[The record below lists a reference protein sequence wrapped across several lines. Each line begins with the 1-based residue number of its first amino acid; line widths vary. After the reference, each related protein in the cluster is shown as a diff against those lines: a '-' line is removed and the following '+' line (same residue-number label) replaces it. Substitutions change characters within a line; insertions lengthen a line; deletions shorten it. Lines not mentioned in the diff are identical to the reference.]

1 MYYFYTIAYSVAINF
16 EVLFMNQFSL
26 IKGKS
31 QEISPWPHIL
41 EFSKM
46 KIQSVKADS
55 FLMKENVGMRFMFV
69 IEGKYYWTIENQ
81 TFTVFPNDLVIVF
94 PGQSF
99 GSLTGS
105 FEVGTFVSLSLDI
118 EFLDNSELKLGD
130 WSNITDSEQRL
141 ISQILFQKDL
151 SIIPNF
157 KHFGELIL
165 KIESEMFANE
175 IAYKTRLNN
184 LLDDIWIWV
193 ARQMSKNENQGR
205 IFPQTFHRLDQMLR
219 ENLAHPWTVEE
230 MAAIMGL
237 GTTTFTEKVKAFS
250 GFPPLNYLINLRI
263 SEAIRLLKN
272 SDRSL
277 TDIALDTG
285 FYSSQHFST
294 TFKKLT
300 GYTPGH
306 FRKNK

>member
-1 MYYFYTIAYSVAINF
+1 
-16 EVLFMNQFSL
+16 MNQFSL
-26 IKGKS
+26 TKGKS

-41 EFSKM
+41 EFSRM
-46 KIQSVKADS
+46 KIHSVKANS
-55 FLMKENVGMRFMFV
+55 FSVEENQGMRFIFV
-69 IEGKYYWTIENQ
+69 IDGKYYWTIENQ
-81 TFTVFPNDLVIVF
+81 TYTVFPNDLVVVF
-94 PGQSF
+94 PGQTF
-99 GSLTGS
+99 GSLTGN
-105 FEVGTFVSLSLDI
+105 FEVGSFISLTLDI
-118 EFLDNSELKLGD
+118 DFLDKTELKLGE
-130 WSNITDSEQRL
+130 WSNISDSEQRL
-141 ISQILFQKDL
+141 ISQILSQKCQ
-151 SIIPNF
+151 SIVPNF
-157 KHFGELIL
+157 KLYGELFQ
-165 KIESEMFANE
+165 KIESEMFSNE
-175 IAYKTRLNN
+175 IGYKTKINN
-184 LLDDIWIWV
+184 LLDDIWIWT

-230 MAAIMGL
+230 MAATIGL

>member
-1 MYYFYTIAYSVAINF
+1 
-16 EVLFMNQFSL
+16 MNLFSL

-55 FLMKENVGMRFMFV
+55 FLMEENQGIRFVFV
-69 IEGKYYWTIENQ
+69 IDGKYYWTIENQ
-81 TFTVFPNDLVIVF
+81 TFTVFPNDLVVVF
-94 PGQSF
+94 PGQTF
-99 GSLTGS
+99 GSLSGS
-105 FEVGTFVSLSLDI
+105 FEVGTFVSLSLDVD
-118 EFLDNSELKLGD
+118 FQDSSELRIGD
-130 WSNITDSEQRL
+130 WSSISDTEQRL
-141 ISQILFQKDL
+141 ISQILSQKDQ
-151 SIIPNF
+151 SIIPSF
-157 KHFGELIL
+157 KLYGELLQKLELEI
-165 KIESEMFANE
+165 FANE
-175 IAYKTRLNN
+175 IAYKSKVNN
-184 LLDDIWIWV
+184 LLDDIWIWL

-272 SDRSL
+272 SDKSL

>member
-1 MYYFYTIAYSVAINF
+1 
-16 EVLFMNQFSL
+16 MNLFSL

-55 FLMKENVGMRFMFV
+55 FLMEENQGIRFVFV
-69 IEGKYYWTIENQ
+69 IDGKYYWTIENQ
-81 TFTVFPNDLVIVF
+81 TFTVFPNDLVVVF
-94 PGQSF
+94 PGQTF
-99 GSLTGS
+99 GSLSGS
-105 FEVGTFVSLSLDI
+105 FEVGTFVSLSLGVG
-118 EFLDNSELKLGD
+118 FQDNSELRLGD
-130 WSNITDSEQRL
+130 WSSISDSEQRL
-141 ISQILFQKDL
+141 ISQILSQKDQ
-151 SIIPNF
+151 SIIPSF
-157 KHFGELIL
+157 KLCGELL
-165 KIESEMFANE
+165 QKIEHEMFANE
-175 IAYKTRLNN
+175 IAYKSKVNN
-184 LLDDIWIWV
+184 LLDEIWIWL

-219 ENLAHPWTVEE
+219 ENLSHPWTVEE

-272 SDRSL
+272 SNKSL

>member
-1 MYYFYTIAYSVAINF
+1 
-16 EVLFMNQFSL
+16 MNYFSL

-31 QEISPWPHIL
+31 QEISPWPHIM

-55 FLMKENVGMRFMFV
+55 FVMEENRGVRFMYV
-69 IEGKYYWTIENQ
+69 LDGKYYWTIENQ
-81 TFTVFPNDLVIVF
+81 TFTVFPNDLVVIF
-94 PGQSF
+94 PGQLF

-105 FEVGTFVSLSLDI
+105 FEVGTFVSLRLEVD
-118 EFLDNSELKLGD
+118 FQDQSELRLGD
-130 WSNITDSEQRL
+130 WSNITESEQRL
-141 ISQILFQKDL
+141 ISQILSQKDQ
-151 SIIPNF
+151 SIKPNF
-157 KHFGELIL
+157 KLFGELAS
-165 KIESEMFANE
+165 KVESEMFANE
-175 IAYKTRLNN
+175 VGYKTKINN
-184 LLDDIWIWV
+184 LLDDIWIWT

-230 MAAIMGL
+230 MAAIIGL

-263 SEAIRLLKN
+263 SEAIRLMKN
-272 SDRSL
+272 SDKSL

>member
-1 MYYFYTIAYSVAINF
+1 MYYFYTLANSLAKNF

-26 IKGKS
+26 FKGKS
-31 QEISPWPHIL
+31 QEISPWPHII

-46 KIQSVKADS
+46 KIQSVKTDS
-55 FLMKENVGMRFMFV
+55 FIMRENVGMRFMFV

-118 EFLDNSELKLGD
+118 EFIDNSELKLGD

-165 KIESEMFANE
+165 KIESEILANE
-175 IAYKTRLNN
+175 IAYKTRINN
-184 LLDDIWIWV
+184 LLDEIWIWV
-193 ARQMSKNENQGR
+193 ARQLSKNENQGR

>member
-1 MYYFYTIAYSVAINF
+1 
-16 EVLFMNQFSL
+16 MNLFSL

-31 QEISPWPHIL
+31 QEISPWPHIM

-55 FLMKENVGMRFMFV
+55 FLMEENQGIRFVFV
-69 IEGKYYWTIENQ
+69 IDGKYYWTIENQ
-81 TFTVFPNDLVIVF
+81 TFTVFPNDLVVVF
-94 PGQSF
+94 PGQTF
-99 GSLTGS
+99 GSLSGS
-105 FEVGTFVSLSLDI
+105 FEVGTFVSLSLDVD
-118 EFLDNSELKLGD
+118 FQDSSELRLGD
-130 WSNITDSEQRL
+130 WSSISDTEQRL
-141 ISQILFQKDL
+141 ISQILSQKDQ
-151 SIIPNF
+151 SIIPSF
-157 KHFGELIL
+157 KLYGELLQKLELEI
-165 KIESEMFANE
+165 FANE
-175 IAYKTRLNN
+175 IAYKSKVNN
-184 LLDDIWIWV
+184 LLDDIWIWL

-272 SDRSL
+272 SDKSL

>member
-1 MYYFYTIAYSVAINF
+1 
-16 EVLFMNQFSL
+16 MNHFSL

-46 KIQSVKADS
+46 KIQSVKAES
-55 FLMKENVGMRFMFV
+55 LLMRENMGFRFLFV
-69 IEGKYYWTIENQ
+69 LDGKYYWTIENQ

-94 PGQSF
+94 PGQTF

-105 FEVGTFVSLSLDI
+105 FEVGSFVSLTLDLQF
-118 EFLDNSELKLGD
+118 EENQELKWSE
-130 WSNITDSEQRL
+130 WSNISDSEQRL
-141 ISQILFQKDL
+141 ISQIFSQKNQ

-157 KHFGELIL
+157 RLFGDLML
-165 KIESEMFANE
+165 KIESEIYANE
-175 IAYKTRLNN
+175 IGYKTKINN
-184 LLDDIWIWV
+184 ILDDIWIHS
-193 ARQMSKNENQGR
+193 ARQLSKNENQGR
-205 IFPQTFHRLDQMLR
+205 IFPQTFHRLDQILR

-230 MAAIMGL
+230 MAAIIGL
-237 GTTTFTEKVKAFS
+237 GSTTFTEKVKAFS

>member
-1 MYYFYTIAYSVAINF
+1 
-16 EVLFMNQFSL
+16 MNYFSL

-31 QEISPWPHIL
+31 QEISPWPHIM

-55 FLMKENVGMRFMFV
+55 FVMEENRGVRFMYV
-69 IEGKYYWTIENQ
+69 LDGKYYWTIENQ
-81 TFTVFPNDLVIVF
+81 TFTVFPNDLVVIF
-94 PGQSF
+94 PGQLF

-105 FEVGTFVSLSLDI
+105 FEVGTFVSLRLEVD
-118 EFLDNSELKLGD
+118 FQDQSELRLGD
-130 WSNITDSEQRL
+130 WSNITESEQRL
-141 ISQILFQKDL
+141 ISQILSQKDQ

-157 KHFGELIL
+157 KLFGELAS
-165 KIESEMFANE
+165 KVESEMFANE
-175 IAYKTRLNN
+175 VGYKTKINN
-184 LLDDIWIWV
+184 LLDDIWIWT

-230 MAAIMGL
+230 MAAIIGL

-263 SEAIRLLKN
+263 SEAIRLMKN
-272 SDRSL
+272 SDKSL

>member
-1 MYYFYTIAYSVAINF
+1 
-16 EVLFMNQFSL
+16 MNQFSL
-26 IKGKS
+26 FKGKS
-31 QEISPWPHIL
+31 QEISPWPHII

-46 KIQSVKADS
+46 KIQSVKTDS
-55 FLMKENVGMRFMFV
+55 FIMRENVGMRFMFV

-118 EFLDNSELKLGD
+118 EFIDNSELKLGD

-165 KIESEMFANE
+165 KIESEILANE
-175 IAYKTRLNN
+175 IAYKTRINN
-184 LLDDIWIWV
+184 LLDEIWIWV
-193 ARQMSKNENQGR
+193 ARQLSKNENQGR

>member
-1 MYYFYTIAYSVAINF
+1 LAKNF
-16 EVLFMNQFSL
+16 EVLYMNQFSL

-31 QEISPWPHIL
+31 QEISPWPHIM

-46 KIQSVKADS
+46 KIQSVKAES
-55 FLMKENVGMRFMFV
+55 FLMDENVGMRFMFV

-81 TFTVFPNDLVIVF
+81 TFTVFPNDLVIIF

-99 GSLTGS
+99 GSLTGT
-105 FEVGTFVSLSLDI
+105 FEVGSFVSLSLDI

-157 KHFGELIL
+157 KHFGELVL
-165 KIESEMFANE
+165 KIESELFANE
-175 IAYKTRLNN
+175 IAYKTRINN
-184 LLDDIWIWV
+184 LLDDIWIGV

-230 MAAIMGL
+230 MAAIIGL
-237 GTTTFTEKVKAFS
+237 GTTTFTEKVKTFS

-306 FRKNK
+306 FRKNN

>member
-1 MYYFYTIAYSVAINF
+1 
-16 EVLFMNQFSL
+16 MNYFSL
-26 IKGKS
+26 TKGKS
-31 QEISPWPHIL
+31 EEISSWPHVF

-55 FLMKENVGMRFMFV
+55 FLMEENQGVTFMYV
-69 IEGKYYWTIENQ
+69 LDGKYYWTIENQ
-81 TFTVFPNDLVIVF
+81 TFTVFPNDLVVVF
-94 PGQSF
+94 PGQLF
-99 GSLTGS
+99 GSLTGT
-105 FEVGTFVSLSLDI
+105 FEVGTFVSLRLDVD
-118 EFLDNSELKLGD
+118 FQDQSELRLGD
-130 WSNITDSEQRL
+130 WSNITESERRL
-141 ISQILFQKDL
+141 ISQIISQKDQ

-157 KHFGELIL
+157 KLFGELAS
-165 KIESEMFANE
+165 KIESEIFANE
-175 IAYKTRLNN
+175 VGYKTKINN
-184 LLDDIWIWV
+184 LLDDIWICT

-219 ENLAHPWTVEE
+219 ENLSHPWTVEE
-230 MAAIMGL
+230 MAATIGL

-306 FRKNK
+306 FRKNN

>member
-1 MYYFYTIAYSVAINF
+1 MAKNF
-16 EVLFMNQFSL
+16 EVLYMNQFSL

-31 QEISPWPHIL
+31 QEISPWPHIM

-46 KIQSVKADS
+46 KIQSVKAES
-55 FLMKENVGMRFMFV
+55 FLMDENVGMRFMFV

-81 TFTVFPNDLVIVF
+81 TFTVFPNDLVIIF

-99 GSLTGS
+99 GSLTGT
-105 FEVGTFVSLSLDI
+105 FEVGSFVSLSLDI

-157 KHFGELIL
+157 KHFGELVL
-165 KIESEMFANE
+165 KIESELFANE
-175 IAYKTRLNN
+175 IAYKTRINN
-184 LLDDIWIWV
+184 LLDDIWIGV

-230 MAAIMGL
+230 MAAIIGL
-237 GTTTFTEKVKAFS
+237 GTTTFTEKVKTFS

-306 FRKNK
+306 FRKNN

>member
-1 MYYFYTIAYSVAINF
+1 
-16 EVLFMNQFSL
+16 MNLFSL

-55 FLMKENVGMRFMFV
+55 FLMEENQGIRFVFV
-69 IEGKYYWTIENQ
+69 IDGKYYWTIENQ
-81 TFTVFPNDLVIVF
+81 TFTVFPNDLVVVF
-94 PGQSF
+94 PGQTF
-99 GSLTGS
+99 GSLSGS
-105 FEVGTFVSLSLDI
+105 FEVGTFVSLSLDVD
-118 EFLDNSELKLGD
+118 FQDSSELRLGD
-130 WSNITDSEQRL
+130 WSSISDTEQRL
-141 ISQILFQKDL
+141 ISQILSQKDQ
-151 SIIPNF
+151 SIIPSF
-157 KHFGELIL
+157 KLYGELLQKLELEI
-165 KIESEMFANE
+165 FANE
-175 IAYKTRLNN
+175 IAYKSKVNN
-184 LLDDIWIWV
+184 LLDDIWIWL

-272 SDRSL
+272 SDKSL

>member
-1 MYYFYTIAYSVAINF
+1 
-16 EVLFMNQFSL
+16 MNQFSL

-31 QEISPWPHIL
+31 QEISPWPHIM

-46 KIQSVKADS
+46 KIQSVKAES
-55 FLMKENVGMRFMFV
+55 FLMDENVGMRFMFV

-81 TFTVFPNDLVIVF
+81 TFTVFPNDLVIIF

-99 GSLTGS
+99 GSLTGT
-105 FEVGTFVSLSLDI
+105 FEVGSFVSLSLDI

-157 KHFGELIL
+157 KHFGELVL
-165 KIESEMFANE
+165 KIESELFANE
-175 IAYKTRLNN
+175 IAYKTRINN
-184 LLDDIWIWV
+184 LLDDIWIGV

-230 MAAIMGL
+230 MAAIIGL
-237 GTTTFTEKVKAFS
+237 GTTTFTEKVKTFS

-306 FRKNK
+306 FRKNN

>member
-1 MYYFYTIAYSVAINF
+1 
-16 EVLFMNQFSL
+16 MNQFSL
-26 IKGKS
+26 VKGKS
-31 QEISPWPHIL
+31 QEISPWPHVL
-41 EFSKM
+41 EFSRT
-46 KIQSVKADS
+46 KIQSVRTDS
-55 FLMKENVGMRFMFV
+55 FLVKENEGMRFLYV
-69 IEGKYYWTIENQ
+69 VDGKFYWTIDNQ
-81 TFTVFPNDLVIVF
+81 TYTVFPNDLVIVF
-94 PGQSF
+94 PGQAF
-99 GSLTGS
+99 GSLTGTL
-105 FEVGTFVSLSLDI
+105 EVGTFLSLTI
-118 EFLDNSELKLGD
+118 EVDFKEKSELLLAD
-130 WSNITDSEQRL
+130 WSNIRDSEERL
-141 ISQILFQKDL
+141 IGQIFLQKEQ

-157 KHFGELIL
+157 KQFGELVS
-165 KIESEMFANE
+165 KIENEIFANE
-175 IAYKTRLNN
+175 IGYKTKVNH
-184 LLDDIWIWV
+184 LLDDMWILA
-193 ARQMSKNENQGR
+193 ARQMSKNENNGR

-219 ENLAHPWTVEE
+219 ENLSHPWTVEE
-230 MAAIMGL
+230 MAAIIGL

-300 GYTPGH
+300 GFTPGH

>member
-1 MYYFYTIAYSVAINF
+1 
-16 EVLFMNQFSL
+16 MNLFSL

-55 FLMKENVGMRFMFV
+55 FLMEENQGIRFVFV
-69 IEGKYYWTIENQ
+69 IDGKYYWTIENQ
-81 TFTVFPNDLVIVF
+81 TFTVFPNDLVVVF
-94 PGQSF
+94 PGQTF
-99 GSLTGS
+99 GSLSGS
-105 FEVGTFVSLSLDI
+105 FEVGTFVSLSLDVD
-118 EFLDNSELKLGD
+118 FQDNSELRLGN
-130 WSNITDSEQRL
+130 WSSISDSEQRL
-141 ISQILFQKDL
+141 ISQILSQKDQ
-151 SIIPNF
+151 SIIPSF
-157 KHFGELIL
+157 KLYGELL
-165 KIESEMFANE
+165 QKLEHEMFANE
-175 IAYKTRLNN
+175 IAYKSKVNN
-184 LLDDIWIWV
+184 LLDEIWIWL

-272 SDRSL
+272 SDKSL

>member
-1 MYYFYTIAYSVAINF
+1 
-16 EVLFMNQFSL
+16 MNYFSL

-31 QEISPWPHIL
+31 QEISPWPHIM

-55 FLMKENVGMRFMFV
+55 FVMEENRGVRFMYV
-69 IEGKYYWTIENQ
+69 LDGKYYWTIENQ
-81 TFTVFPNDLVIVF
+81 TFTVFPNDLVVIF
-94 PGQSF
+94 PGQLF

-105 FEVGTFVSLSLDI
+105 FEVGTFFSLRLEVD
-118 EFLDNSELKLGD
+118 FQDQSELRLGD
-130 WSNITDSEQRL
+130 WSNITESEQRL
-141 ISQILFQKDL
+141 ISQILSQKDQ

-157 KHFGELIL
+157 KLFGELAS
-165 KIESEMFANE
+165 KVESEMFANE
-175 IAYKTRLNN
+175 VGYKTKINN
-184 LLDDIWIWV
+184 LLDDIWIWT

-230 MAAIMGL
+230 MAAIIGL

-263 SEAIRLLKN
+263 SEAIRLMKN
-272 SDRSL
+272 SDKSL